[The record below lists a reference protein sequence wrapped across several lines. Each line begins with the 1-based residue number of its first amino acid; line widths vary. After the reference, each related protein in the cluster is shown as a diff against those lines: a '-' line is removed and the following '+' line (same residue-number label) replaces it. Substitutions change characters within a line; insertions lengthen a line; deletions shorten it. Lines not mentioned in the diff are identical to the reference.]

1 MKKLLFML
9 PVALLCWSCSSST
22 SDDLSKGPGSETT
35 NGIVALVGDAPA
47 AFAGVALRKV
57 DFTVDEFAPEN
68 AMVQP
73 DVYASENGSF
83 TLDTLDFDSSD
94 VFRLTVVHGG
104 AAFTQ
109 VFSGSEMSGVDTV
122 VLEPTGSVTG
132 AVTVPEGSDFV
143 WVGVLGM
150 DVMVQSD
157 SNGRFALPQLPSTDS
172 LKLYFV
178 KDGGKK
184 SFKEVE
190 VKPEAYKNE
199 VVNAVEPPKQDDPK
213 DDDNIKFV
221 AVVDGAPVEG
231 AVAALRAPDF
241 EVEEPVAER
250 SMVVGDFES
259 DENGKFSFAKPDSGS
274 YRLTVVSSDKV
285 YSKVLT
291 VKQLAK
297 LDTVELV
304 STGTLVGRITLMSDM
319 PYAYAGVQG
328 LDVLVKTDENGN
340 YVFPSLP
347 VGDSIELYFVSEKE
361 NKLTAT
367 LKTVVD
373 GNASEF
379 QAPSMLLQDFEGKE
393 FPYWYINRDTLG
405 SKITPSE
412 VKEGV
417 VYDSSRK
424 SKVFHGE
431 YQLKAFEDYAWA
443 LVGTSLRETAWNL
456 SLLDSIV
463 FYAKG
468 NGQVRV
474 AFENWDKFTEE
485 LGMNLKASSPWIDV
499 DSTWKRIVVT
509 PAQLYMNAADKMAGS
524 FPWSTVKNYVKQIHI
539 FASGGTE
546 FYIDDI
552 WLYGALF

>member
-9 PVALLCWSCSSST
+9 PVALLCWACSSSI
-22 SDDLSKGPGSETT
+22 DEGLSKGPGSETT

-57 DFTVDEFAPEN
+57 DFTVGEFAPEN

-73 DVYASENGSF
+73 DIYAGENGSF
-83 TLDTLDFDSSD
+83 NLDYDSSD

-109 VFSGSEMSGVDTV
+109 VFSGAEMAGVDTV

-150 DVMVQSD
+150 DVMVKSD
-157 SNGRFALPQLPSTDS
+157 SNGQFSLPQLPSTDS

-178 KDGGKK
+178 KEGGKK
-184 SFKEVE
+184 SFKEVD
-190 VKPEAYKNE
+190 VKPQAYKNE
-199 VVNAVEPPKQDDPK
+199 VVDAVEPVKKEDPK
-213 DDDNIKFV
+213 DDGNVKIV
-221 AVVDGAPVEG
+221 AIVDGVPAAG

-241 EVEEPVAER
+241 EVEKLVAER
-250 SMVVGDFES
+250 AVVVGDYEA
-259 DENGKFSFAKPDSGS
+259 DENGMLSFAKPDSGS
-274 YRLTVVSSDKV
+274 FRFTVTQSGNV

-291 VKQLAK
+291 AKQIAK
-297 LDTVELV
+297 LDTV
-304 STGTLVGRITLMSDM
+304 TLVPSGTYVSRVTLMSDM
-319 PYAYAGVQG
+319 QYAYAGVKG

-347 VGDSIELYFVSEKE
+347 VGDSIEFYFVAEKKD
-361 NKLTAT
+361 KLTAT
-367 LKTVVD
+367 LKTVVSED
-373 GNASEF
+373 ASEF
-379 QAPSMLLQDFEGKE
+379 QSPSMLLQNFEGKT
-393 FPYWYINRDTLG
+393 FPNWYINKDTLG
-405 SKITPSE
+405 TTMSPE
-412 VKEGV
+412 VVEKGV
-417 VYDSSRK
+417 EYDSTRK
-424 SKVFHGE
+424 SKVFHGK
-431 YQLKAFEDYAWA
+431 YKLKAFEDYAWT

-485 LGMNLKASSPWIDV
+485 LGMNLKASSEWIDV
-499 DSTWKRIVVT
+499 DSTWQRIVVT

-524 FPWSTVKNYVKQIHI
+524 FPWSTVKNYVKQIHF